1 MVNRPEGPTLT
12 KSYRQE
18 VLSCARK
25 DRRTKIFS
33 WIVCVIFDGA
43 DECIGMEGGMK
54 KRATVQRA
62 GGQMEQDG
70 EVCF

>member
-1 MVNRPEGPTLT
+1 MGGKGIGGE
-12 KSYRQE
+12 KQE
-18 VLSCARK
+18 VLSCKRK
-25 DRRTKIFS
+25 IAGTGIFHGLVVSFLMALTKVS
-33 WIVCVIFDGA
+33 AW
-43 DECIGMEGGMK
+43 GMK